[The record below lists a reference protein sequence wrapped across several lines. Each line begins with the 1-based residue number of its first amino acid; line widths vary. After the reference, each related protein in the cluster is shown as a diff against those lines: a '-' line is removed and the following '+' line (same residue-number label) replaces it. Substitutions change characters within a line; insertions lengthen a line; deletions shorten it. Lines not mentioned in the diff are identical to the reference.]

1 MFKLAEQTEGR
12 QEALDLGTRQIMQ
25 ALADSASRK
34 ISWGVLFQK
43 KDHVITRH
51 LGL

>member
-25 ALADSASRK
+25 ALADLLPEKYRGAYTTRK
-34 ISWGVLFQK
+34 KIMQS
-43 KDHVITRH
+43 HAI
-51 LGL
+51 